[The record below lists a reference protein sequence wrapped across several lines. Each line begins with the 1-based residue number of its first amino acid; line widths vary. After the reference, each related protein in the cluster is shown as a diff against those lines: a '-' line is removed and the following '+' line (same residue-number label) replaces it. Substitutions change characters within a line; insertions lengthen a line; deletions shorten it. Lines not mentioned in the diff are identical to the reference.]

1 MKQKH
6 YTRYVMLCLL
16 SVFIVGLIIVVPG
29 CAQEEIQKEA
39 IVEPEIPTHFS
50 TYTDEMALFRISYP
64 PDWETALSIIEEA
77 REYTEEVIRNI
88 DEDLPVEKVSYLF
101 FAGLPIE
108 TGYMPNVGIAI
119 EPLPLGVNTNDEY
132 VEAGIQVIKSV
143 IQDYRKFTQIKTT
156 IDGREA
162 TIIEAEGTFPGL
174 PKTHTLQMFT
184 IQGKNGWVVSC
195 TSSIGEFSKWEDD
208 FNAIVRSLRILQ

>member
-6 YTRYVMLCLL
+6 YTRHVMLCLL

-77 REYTEEVIRNI
+77 REYIDEAIRNI
-88 DEDLPVEKVSYLF
+88 DENLPMGKVSFLF

-108 TGYMPNVGIAI
+108 TGYMPNVSIAL
-119 EPLPLGVNTNDEY
+119 EPLPLGVSTNDEY
-132 VEAGIQVIKSV
+132 AEAGIQGIKSV
-143 IQDYRKFTQIKTT
+143 IEDYHKFTQIKTT

-162 TIIEAEGTFPGL
+162 IIIEAEGTFPGL
-174 PKTHTLQMFT
+174 PKTHTLQMYI
-184 IQGKNGWVVSC
+184 IQGKNGWAVTC
-195 TSSIGEFSKWEDD
+195 TSIGEFSKWEDD
-208 FNAIVRSLRILQ
+208 FYAIVRSLRILK